1 MWTEAFPFGDTMS
14 TTSPLLSALLALAV
28 GVVAHPVWG
37 QSRDGRD
44 WSRESA
50 RAVPDWVRDAVVY
63 EVFPRAFSPEGNL
76 AGVTA
81 RLDHVRDLGATV
93 VWLMPVHPI
102 GLEKRKGTYGS
113 PYSIRD
119 FHAINPDYGT
129 VEDLK
134 QLVREAHARGLKV
147 ILDVV
152 ANHTS
157 WDSVMMATP
166 ELYVRDAQGRV
177 QPPNADWTDVARL
190 DYSNPKTRAT
200 MIGMMAHWLREAGV
214 DGFRC
219 DVAGLVPT
227 DFWEEAR
234 PALEAVRP
242 DLFLLAEWS
251 TPDLM
256 TKAFDADYAWPFHA
270 ALNRVLSLGAPASE
284 IRSTWEEERRN
295 FPRGSLHLRFSDN
308 HDEKRAIARFGEPAA
323 LAAQALVFTMDGIPL
338 VYNGME
344 IGDTSE
350 SGGPALTERVPIFWP
365 IEARRPEFAAFYRTM
380 TALRRDQAAL
390 RRGETVWVTSSAPER
405 IVSFLRRTAGEEVLV
420 AVNLSSQPF
429 EGRVD
434 LPEGAAFTE
443 VTPAIPWPQQPGG
456 GTPERKARKGE
467 LPGLGLD
474 AWGVRVFRR

>member
-1 MWTEAFPFGDTMS
+1 MLASAMPVAFRLARALVSATV
-14 TTSPLLSALLALAV
+14 LSAI
-28 GVVAHPVWG
+28 AHPVWG

-44 WSRESA
+44 WSREAA

-76 AGVTA
+76 AGVTS

-93 VWLMPVHPI
+93 VWLMPIHPI

-119 FHAINPDYGT
+119 FHAVNPDYGT
-129 VEDLK
+129 GADLTR
-134 QLVREAHARGLKV
+134 LVSEAHARGLKV

-177 QPPNADWTDVARL
+177 QPPNADWSDVAKL
-190 DYSNPKTRAT
+190 DYANAKTRAY
-200 MIGMMAHWLREAGV
+200 MIEMMSHWLRDYGV

-234 PALEAVRP
+234 PKLEAIRP
-242 DLFLLAEWS
+242 GLFLLAEWS

-256 TKAFDADYAWPFHA
+256 AKAFDADYAWPFHA
-270 ALNRVLSLGAPASE
+270 TLNRVLSLGAPASG
-284 IRSTWEEERRN
+284 IRATWEEERRN
-295 FPRGSLHLRFSDN
+295 FPQGSLHLRFSDN

-323 LAAQALVFTMDGIPL
+323 LAAQALVLTLDGIPL

-344 IGDTSE
+344 IGDTGE
-350 SGGPALTERVPIFWP
+350 SGGPALNERLPLFWP
-365 IEARRPEFAAFYRTM
+365 IVERRPEFAQFYRSM
-380 TALRRDQAAL
+380 IALRRSHPAL
-390 RRGETVWVTSSAPER
+390 GQGETLWVTSSGPDR
-405 IVSFLRRTAGEEVLV
+405 VVSFVRRGDGEDVLV
-420 AVNLSSQPF
+420 AVNLSSQPWTGTV
-429 EGRVD
+429 EA
-434 LPEGAAFTE
+434 PAGAAFVE
-443 VTPAIPWPQQPGG
+443 ITPAVPLPQQPGG
-456 GTPERKARKGE
+456 ASPERTARKVE
-467 LPGLGLD
+467 LPALALD
-474 AWGVRVFRR
+474 AWGFRLFRRVHP